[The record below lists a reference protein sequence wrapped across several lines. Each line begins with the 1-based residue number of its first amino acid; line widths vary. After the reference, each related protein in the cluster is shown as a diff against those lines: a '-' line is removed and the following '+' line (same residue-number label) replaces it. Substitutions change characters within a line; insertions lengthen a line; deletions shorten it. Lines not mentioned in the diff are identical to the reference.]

1 MKKTCLEDTA
11 HLKLWIRKI
20 PNNKYRSH
28 IKKKKKKV
36 NKNRNPARQKLMKN
50 CS

>member
-11 HLKLWIRKI
+11 NLKQGIRKT
-20 PNNKYRSH
+20 PNNKYWSH
-28 IKKKKKKV
+28 IKKNK
-36 NKNRNPARQKLMKN
+36 NKNRNPARQKLMN